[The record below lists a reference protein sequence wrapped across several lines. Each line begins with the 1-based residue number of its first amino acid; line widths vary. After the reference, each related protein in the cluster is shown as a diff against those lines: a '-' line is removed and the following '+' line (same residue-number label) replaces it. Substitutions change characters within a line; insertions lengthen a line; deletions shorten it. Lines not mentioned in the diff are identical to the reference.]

1 MNLNI
6 NIPNILKFRTYFF
19 NININLTEY
28 SKNAETNC
36 QLYDV
41 LFAFL
46 PSFFH
51 LNQGDL
57 A

>member
-51 LNQGDL
+51 LNQDDL

>member
-28 SKNAETNC
+28 SKNTETNC

-41 LFAFL
+41 LIAIL
-46 PSFFH
+46 PSFY
-51 LNQGDL
+51 NQNECVL
-57 A
+57 V

>member
-6 NIPNILKFRTYFF
+6 NIPNILKFRRYFF
-19 NININLTEY
+19 NININLTEF

-36 QLYDV
+36 QPYDV
-41 LFAFL
+41 LTTFL

-51 LNQGDL
+51 LNQGEL

>member
-28 SKNAETNC
+28 SKNTETNC

-41 LFAFL
+41 LIAIL
-46 PSFFH
+46 PSFH
-51 LNQGDL
+51 NQNECVL
-57 A
+57 V

>member
-6 NIPNILKFRTYFF
+6 NIPNILKFRPYFF
-19 NININLTEY
+19 NININLTEF

-41 LFAFL
+41 LITFL
-46 PSFFH
+46 PSLFY
-51 LNQGDL
+51 LNQCDL